1 MKRTIMLL
9 AAGLVA
15 LFLYACSTV
24 TTVPASDALANLQK
38 QVVKQCAVVQP
49 FLSSMTAMQSQLS
62 SDAIA
67 QLAQASADVSKVCAF
82 ASNTAEGAP
91 VTFSIADVQALAN
104 QAIPSL
110 IRIIDLSPLDQAQK
124 TAAEIAITAA
134 QVAIATAIASAQ

>member
-15 LFLYACSTV
+15 LILSACSTV

-49 FLSSMTAMQSQLS
+49 MITSMLAMQSQLS
-62 SDAIA
+62 ADAIA
-67 QLAQASADVSKVCAF
+67 QLSQASAATSKVCAF
-82 ASNTAEGAP
+82 ASNAASGAP
-91 VTFSIADVQALAN
+91 VTFSVADVQALAT

-110 IRIIDLSPLDQAQK
+110 VRIIDLSPLDQAQK

-134 QVAIATAIASAQ
+134 QVAISTAIASAQ

>member
-15 LFLYACSTV
+15 LILSACSTV
-24 TTVPASDALANLQK
+24 TTVPAADALANLQK

-49 FLSSMTAMQSQLS
+49 FMSSMLAMQSQLS
-62 SDAIA
+62 ADAIA
-67 QLAQASADVSKVCAF
+67 QLSSASAATSKVCAF
-82 ASNTAEGAP
+82 ASNAASGAP

-134 QVAIATAIASAQ
+134 QVAISTAIASAQ

>member
-15 LFLYACSTV
+15 LFLSACSTV

-49 FLSSMTAMQSQLS
+49 FMSSMLAMQSQLS
-62 SDAIA
+62 ADAIA
-67 QLAQASADVSKVCAF
+67 QLSQASAATSKVCAF
-82 ASNTAEGAP
+82 ASNTADGAP
-91 VTFSIADVQALAN
+91 VTFSVADVQALAT

-134 QVAIATAIASAQ
+134 QVAISTAIASAQ

>member
-9 AAGLVA
+9 AAGFIA
-15 LFLYACSTV
+15 LILSACSTM
-24 TTVPASDALANLQK
+24 TTVPPSDALASLQK

-49 FLSSMTAMQSQLS
+49 FMSSMLAMQSQLS
-62 SDAIA
+62 ADAIA
-67 QLAQASADVSKVCAF
+67 QLTQASADVSKVCAF
-82 ASNTAEGAP
+82 ASTAASDAA
-91 VTFSIADVQALAN
+91 VTFSIADVQALAT